1 MWLIMPVMDETDYT
15 ALQEHYSLIILDIM
29 LPGLDGWQVLRA
41 LRTAHQ
47 SPVICLTARDSVED
61 RVKGLEAGANDYLVK
76 PFSFAEL
83 LARVRAQL
91 RQHVPVFTRLTI
103 NGLDMDA
110 TKQSV
115 SRNGKP
121 ISLTRK
127 EFLLLWLL
135 ASRAG
140 EIVPRTA
147 IASEVW
153 GINFDSE
160 TNTVDVAIR
169 RLRAKVDD
177 PFEKKLI
184 MTVRGWV
191 IDYRRKRRR
200 MVKLSMTLRLTI
212 SFIAILIL
220 ACTGISWTLY
230 NALSKELTY
239 RDDMTLINRAAQMQ
253 QLLLDGAEAGKSA
266 ALFQSD
272 GGYEAGYLIDP
283 FSNRP
288 QCCD

>member
-1 MWLIMPVMDETDYT
+1 MITLLSLFLRRT
-15 ALQEHYSLIILDIM
+15 AGPGESSTQTAR
-29 LPGLDGWQVLRA
+29 PGL
-41 LRTAHQ
+41 
-47 SPVICLTARDSVED
+47 
-61 RVKGLEAGANDYLVK
+61 Y
-76 PFSFAEL
+76 
-83 LARVRAQL
+83 
-91 RQHVPVFTRLTI
+91 RLTI

-212 SFIAILIL
+212 SLSPYLSSPVPAL
-220 ACTGISWTLY
+220 AGRSIT
-230 NALSKELTY
+230 
-239 RDDMTLINRAAQMQ
+239 R
-253 QLLLDGAEAGKSA
+253 
-266 ALFQSD
+266 
-272 GGYEAGYLIDP
+272 
-283 FSNRP
+283 
-288 QCCD
+288 

>member
-91 RQHVPVFTRLTI
+91 RQHVPAFTRLTI

-127 EFLLLWLL
+127 RIPAPLVT
-135 ASRAG
+135 G
-140 EIVPRTA
+140 VP
-147 IASEVW
+147 
-153 GINFDSE
+153 G
-160 TNTVDVAIR
+160 R
-169 RLRAKVDD
+169 R
-177 PFEKKLI
+177 
-184 MTVRGWV
+184 
-191 IDYRRKRRR
+191 
-200 MVKLSMTLRLTI
+200 
-212 SFIAILIL
+212 
-220 ACTGISWTLY
+220 
-230 NALSKELTY
+230 
-239 RDDMTLINRAAQMQ
+239 NRA
-253 QLLLDGAEAGKSA
+253 
-266 ALFQSD
+266 
-272 GGYEAGYLIDP
+272 P
-283 FSNRP
+283 NRDR
-288 QCCD
+288 QRSLGN